1 MSVYFIIVMCIRFL
15 SDKSLCF
22 RFYPFVY
29 ILVLGKKAEVSLA
42 EESNSW
48 VRKGESKK
56 DFCG

>member
-1 MSVYFIIVMCIRFL
+1 MCIRFCQVKVDV
-15 SDKSLCF
+15 SV
-22 RFYPFVY
+22 FYPFVY
-29 ILVLGKKAEVSLA
+29 IFVLGEKAEVSLA